1 MSKLL
6 ITETDCC
13 NYQFGRKQA
22 STMLAS
28 MIANGALSRNVPV
41 HFVMPRERALEL
53 AKLLDFP
60 ENRIHCDLGGQWSDD
75 PGLLYRNGEWLV
87 RTLIT
92 GTEPAFKSI
101 AAVMA
106 IYSR

>member
-1 MSKLL
+1 MSRLV
-6 ITETDCC
+6 ITENDCFS
-13 NYQFGRKQA
+13 YQFGRKQA

-41 HFVMPRERALEL
+41 HFMMRRERALEL

-60 ENRIHCDLGGQWSDD
+60 EHRIHCDLGGQSSDD
-75 PGLLYRNGEWLV
+75 PGLLYWNGRWV
-87 RTLIT
+87 IRTLLT
-92 GTEPAFKSI
+92 GTDPVFKSI